1 MSTQH
6 TDSPL
11 AAPAEHAFVVSNGVT
26 DAEPTAGSAAAS
38 ARSGW
43 IPGTS
48 RLRFGGDYN
57 PEQWPRETW
66 LEDIELMRQAGV
78 NLVSVGIFSWA
89 LLEPREGEYDFS
101 FLDEVLDLLAGA
113 GIDVDL
119 GTPTTVPPAWFWKKY
134 PSSRPVTRE
143 GVTLGFGSRGLVS
156 PSSPEYRAASV
167 AIASALAE
175 RYGQHPAVVLWHVH
189 NEYGAPIGE
198 SYDEYSVL
206 GFRRWLQDRYCSL
219 EQLNA
224 AWGTSFWGQRYGEWD
239 EIDAPRLSASIT
251 NPAQRLDFKRFSS
264 DALLACYIGERDA
277 IRAHAPQ
284 PITTNFMATSCPSVD
299 YWAWA
304 REVDIVSN
312 DHYLTAERDD
322 NHVMLAMDADFTRS
336 LAGGK
341 PWILMEHSTSAVN
354 WQPRNIAKRSG
365 ELARNSLSHVAR
377 GSDAVLFFQFRASRF
392 GAEKF
397 HSAMLPHAGTSSRTW
412 REVVSLGALLGA
424 ASELRGSRVQ
434 ASVAI
439 VWSTESFWAQDLE
452 WRPSVDL
459 AHRERVEAF
468 YTALWNL
475 GVTVDFVHPSADL
488 SGYSTVFAPSLY
500 LLDDEG
506 AANLRGYVA
515 DGGTL
520 AVSYFSGIVSSND
533 DVPAGSYPGQ
543 LREVLG
549 LSIEEFL
556 PLKSGDRVELSGAT
570 DAAAS
575 ASAAVSTSTSAA
587 WSGSVWSD
595 AIVLEGATAVTIYV
609 DGPAA
614 GQPAITVNGLGD
626 GSAWYLSTRLDGAD
640 LEGFVS
646 DVLSSAGVPISRPA
660 PGLERVTRVAD
671 DGTRFTTV
679 INHAETSASVGV
691 AGTDLA
697 TGEPVAADAEVAGG
711 AVRIVR
717 ETAR

>member
-6 TDSPL
+6 TESPL
-11 AAPAEHAFVVSNGVT
+11 AAPAEHAFVVSDGVA
-26 DAEPTAGSAAAS
+26 DAEPTVGSSPAAS
-38 ARSGW
+38 VRSGW

-134 PSSRPVTRE
+134 PASRPVTRE

-198 SYDEYSVL
+198 SYDDYSVL
-206 GFRRWLQDRYCSL
+206 GFRRWLQDRYGSL

-412 REVVSLGALLGA
+412 REVVSLGGLLGA
-424 ASELRGSRVQ
+424 ASELRGSRVE

-468 YTALWNL
+468 YTALWSL

-515 DGGTL
+515 GGGTL

-556 PLKSGDRVELSGAT
+556 PLKSGDRVGLSAAT
-570 DAAAS
+570 DAAGS
-575 ASAAVSTSTSAA
+575 ASAAVSTSAA

-595 AIVLEGATAVTIYV
+595 AIVLEGATAVTSYV

-614 GQPAITVNGLGD
+614 RQPAITVNDLGD

-646 DVLSSAGVPISRPA
+646 DVLTSAGVAVSRPA

-671 DGTRFTTV
+671 DGTRFTV
-679 INHAETSASVGV
+679 LINHADTAASVGV
-691 AGTDLA
+691 AGSDLA
-697 TGEPVAADAEVAGG
+697 TGEPVTADAEVAGG

-717 ETAR
+717 EK